1 MGVLKKMVKSK
12 FILFVILLL
21 LISNVSAL
29 TILSSSTNPS
39 VITQGGSAT
48 LTLVLDNALEDD
60 LENIRISLDLSNP
73 QIPISPIESST
84 EVVLD
89 KLDEG
94 EQRSANFNIIIL
106 PGAKAGIYKIP
117 VNISYFVEGQNVF
130 VQKTELIGV
139 QVNSDPKL
147 RVVSEGLIIQNLESK
162 IEIKIV
168 NEGLSDINYVSVE
181 LSDIP
186 GLRVVSSKYEYLGT
200 IESDDFDSVEF
211 TMFSLE
217 NFGSLIAL
225 PVIIKYRD
233 ALNHEFTKQEIV
245 LVPVYTQEEAQRIG
259 LVESPNYIYLLI
271 PILII
276 GFLIYRSIKKKR
288 KKKVLE
294 R

>member
-117 VNISYFVEGQNVF
+117 VNISYFVEGQNTSI
-130 VQKTELIGV
+130 QKIELIGV

-186 GLRVVSSKYEYLGT
+186 GIRVVSSKYEYLGT

-217 NFGSLIAL
+217 NFGSLIAV

-233 ALNHEFTKQEIV
+233 ALNYEFTKQETV
-245 LVPVYTQEEAQRIG
+245 LVPVYTQEEAQKVG

-271 PILII
+271 LVLII
-276 GFLIYRSIKKKR
+276 CFLIYRSIKKKR

>member
-1 MGVLKKMVKSK
+1 MGVLKNMVKSK

>member
-1 MGVLKKMVKSK
+1 MGVLKNMVKSK

-29 TILSSSTNPS
+29 TILSRSTNPS

-48 LTLVLDNALEDD
+48 LILVLDNTLEDD

-73 QIPISPIESST
+73 LIPISPIESST
-84 EVVLD
+84 EVVFD

-106 PGAKAGIYKIP
+106 PEAKAGIYKIP
-117 VNISYFVEGQNVF
+117 VNISYFVEGENIS
-130 VQKTELIGV
+130 VQKVELIGV

-181 LSDIP
+181 L
-186 GLRVVSSKYEYLGT
+186 
-200 IESDDFDSVEF
+200 

-217 NFGSLIAL
+217 NFGSLIAV

-233 ALNHEFTKQEIV
+233 ALNHEFTKQETV
-245 LVPVYTQEEAQRIG
+245 LVPVYTQEEAQKVG
-259 LVESPNYIYLLI
+259 LVERPNYIYLLI
-271 PILII
+271 LVLII

-288 KKKVLE
+288 KK
-294 R
+294 

>member
-1 MGVLKKMVKSK
+1 MGVLKNMVKSK

-48 LTLVLDNALEDD
+48 LILVLDNTLEDD

-73 QIPISPIESST
+73 LIPISPIESST
-84 EVVLD
+84 EVVFD

-106 PGAKAGIYKIP
+106 PEAKAGIYKIP
-117 VNISYFVEGQNVF
+117 VNISYFVEGENIS
-130 VQKTELIGV
+130 VQKVELIGV

-186 GLRVVSSKYEYLGT
+186 GIRVVSSKYEYLGT

-217 NFGSLIAL
+217 NFGSLIAV

-233 ALNHEFTKQEIV
+233 ALNHEFTKQETV
-245 LVPVYTQEEAQRIG
+245 LVPVYTQEEAQKVG

-271 PILII
+271 PVLII